1 MIHEDATAGCPI
13 GRIELICGCM
23 FSGKSERLI
32 ERIRQARTAGRAV
45 AVFKHA
51 NDDRYDPIDIVTHSS
66 WRETA
71 QRAATSEK
79 ILEKAG
85 EAELIA
91 IDEGHFFDA
100 DLPRVCLELA
110 KEKRDVVV
118 TGLDRDAWGNPFGPI
133 SEIERFAHVVTRLE
147 ARCARCGAPATHTQR
162 IAPLRQDMRMVGGPE
177 SYEPRCERCFEPP
190 PVSRPH

>member
-1 MIHEDATAGCPI
+1 MIHGDATVGHPI

-32 ERIRQARTAGRAV
+32 ERIRQARAAGRAV

-51 NDDRYDPIDIVTHSS
+51 DDDRYDPVDIVTHSG

-71 QRAATSEK
+71 QRAASWEG

-91 IDEGHFFDA
+91 IDEGQFFDA
-100 DLPRVCLELA
+100 DLPRICQELTR
-110 KEKRDVVV
+110 KGRDVVV
-118 TGLDRDAWGNPFGPI
+118 AGLDRNAWGNPFGPI
-133 SEIERFAHVVTRLE
+133 SQIERLAHVVTRLE
-147 ARCARCGAPATHTQR
+147 ARCARCGVPATHTQR
-162 IAPLRQDMRMVGGPE
+162 TAPLRDDQRLVGGSE
-177 SYEPRCERCFEPP
+177 SYEPRCRRCFEPP
-190 PVSRPH
+190 PVP